1 MIDPVCL
8 SRFLLQI
15 RPFEDVSL
23 RKTESIRIASREK
36 IPIAGA
42 QIIDNSDMITT
53 LQVHGDQM

>member
-1 MIDPVCL
+1 M
-8 SRFLLQI
+8 
-15 RPFEDVSL
+15 
-23 RKTESIRIASREK
+23 EK